1 MKIKSVFF
9 LLIIL
14 LISSALLNAQELTAV
29 VKDSISQKVIPF
41 ASIYVNSGSGVVS
54 NEEGHFRLQ
63 YDASKEKDSLF
74 ISCMGYK
81 TLNIPFSKVK
91 DTVFYL
97 SPKTI
102 ELNSI
107 ILVNNSF
114 DGLLSF

>member
-63 YDASKEKDSLF
+63 YDASEEKDSLF
-74 ISCMGYK
+74 IF
-81 TLNIPFSKVK
+81 FS
-91 DTVFYL
+91 VFF
-97 SPKTI
+97 
-102 ELNSI
+102 SI
-107 ILVNNSF
+107 SF
-114 DGLLSF
+114 